1 MEGDDNVP
9 VLRAYLNPV
18 DGDPVEANVN
28 LAECIGNDNGTLVY
42 GEFICHVCR
51 CRLTSLTSSSS
62 VKYTMCSE
70 GNP

>member
-42 GEFICHVCR
+42 GEFR
-51 CRLTSLTSSSS
+51 CDMGVDLD
-62 VKYTMCSE
+62 
-70 GNP
+70 